1 MSAAVPARGASAVLL
16 SQEPQKRNLSTAGR
30 CSGPG
35 QRVSAMRKLSLGLLI
50 FIAGVSL
57 GWLAQRGGGS
67 QPPDT
72 DSLVTRVPVPALLEE
87 AAAPRRAAP
96 RERVEDYLAPLLA
109 DNAFDAALQHY
120 DVLQR
125 GGDEAAVERARE
137 QILSRARELLGAN
150 RASAAGQLLELY
162 LLAEH
167 LDVEARML
175 LADAYAGRNAF
186 RAAIDALYEARGYAW
201 QADTLRR
208 LERRIRAVVAAAVNA
223 LQNGNK
229 RSALLELYQHLT
241 QLEPGYAPYFLG
253 LADAQLALD
262 DAQGARRSLQLVEQD
277 PDVGSEARVRLEQL
291 SRNEAPVD
299 DTRESAALNRTLGV
313 PLQRHGDHFLV
324 AARLA
329 DGSSVRL
336 LIDTGASMTILTPPI
351 PAQGGYTDTGQKR
364 VFSTANGRVAAPLYR
379 LDVLSVGDWQVSQIE
394 VGVLELADS
403 PHIDGLLGMNFLR
416 HFQFF
421 IDQNQAMLRLSVQGP

>member
-1 MSAAVPARGASAVLL
+1 
-16 SQEPQKRNLSTAGR
+16 
-30 CSGPG
+30 
-35 QRVSAMRKLSLGLLI
+35 MRKLSLGLLI

-57 GWLAQRGGGS
+57 GWFAQRDGS
-67 QPPDT
+67 KRPPET
-72 DSLVTRVPVPALLEE
+72 DSPATRVPAPAPPQE
-87 AAAPRRAAP
+87 AAAPRRVAP
-96 RERVEDYLAPLLA
+96 GGRVVDDLAPLLA

-137 QILSRARELLGAN
+137 QILSRARALLGAN

-208 LERRIRAVVAAAVNA
+208 LERRIRAVVAAEVNA
-223 LQNGNK
+223 LQTGNK

-291 SRNEAPVD
+291 SRNEAPAD
-299 DTRESAALNRTLGV
+299 AARGSAALSRTLGV
-313 PLQRHGDHFLV
+313 PLQRHGNHFLV
-324 AARLA
+324 DARLA

-351 PAQGGYTDTGQKR
+351 LAGGGYKDTGQR
-364 VFSTANGRVAAPLYR
+364 RIFSTANGRVTAPVYR
-379 LDVLSVGDWQVSQIE
+379 LDALSVGDWQVSQIE

-421 IDQNQAMLRLSVQGP
+421 IDQNQAVLRLSVQGP

>member
-1 MSAAVPARGASAVLL
+1 
-16 SQEPQKRNLSTAGR
+16 
-30 CSGPG
+30 
-35 QRVSAMRKLSLGLLI
+35 MRKLTLGLLI

-57 GWLAQRGGGS
+57 GWFAQRCGGR
-67 QPPDT
+67 QPSDT
-72 DSLVTRVPVPALLEE
+72 DSPVTRAFTPPAPTQD
-87 AAAPRRAAP
+87 AAAPLRVAP
-96 RERVEDYLAPLLA
+96 RRQVADHLAQLLA

-125 GGDEAAVERARE
+125 SADEAAVERARK
-137 QILSRARELLGAN
+137 QILSRARALLGAN
-150 RASAAGQLLELY
+150 RLGAAEQLLQLY

-208 LERRIRAVVAAAVNA
+208 LELRIRAVVAAEVGA
-223 LQNGNK
+223 LQTGNNH
-229 RSALLELYQHLT
+229 SVLLELYQHLT

-253 LADAQLALD
+253 LADAQLALG
-262 DAQGARRSLQLVEQD
+262 DAQGARRSLRLVEQD
-277 PDVGSEARVRLEQL
+277 PDVGSEARARLEEL
-291 SRNEAPVD
+291 NRAEGLAD
-299 DTRESAALNRTLGV
+299 DTRESAALNRVLGV

-324 AARLA
+324 DAGLA

-336 LIDTGASMTILTPPI
+336 LIDTGASMTILTPAI
-351 PAQGGYTDTGQKR
+351 LAGGGYTDTGQRR
-364 VFSTANGRVAAPLYR
+364 VFSTANGRVTAPVYR
-379 LDVLSVGDWQVSQIE
+379 LDALSVGDWQVSQIE
-394 VGVLELADS
+394 IGVLELADS

-421 IDQNQAMLRLSVQGP
+421 IDQNQAVLRLSVQGP

>member
-1 MSAAVPARGASAVLL
+1 
-16 SQEPQKRNLSTAGR
+16 
-30 CSGPG
+30 
-35 QRVSAMRKLSLGLLI
+35 MRKLSLGLLI

-57 GWLAQRGGGS
+57 GWFAQRDAS
-67 QPPDT
+67 NRPPET
-72 DSLVTRVPVPALLEE
+72 DSPVTRVPAPAPLQE
-87 AAAPRRAAP
+87 AAAPRRVAP
-96 RERVEDYLAPLLA
+96 GGRVVDYLAPLLA
-109 DNAFDAALQHY
+109 DNAFEAALQHF

-150 RASAAGQLLELY
+150 RASEAERLLELY
-162 LLAEH
+162 LLAQH

-208 LERRIRAVVAAAVNA
+208 LERRIRAVVAAEVNT
-223 LQNGNK
+223 LQSGNN

-262 DAQGARRSLQLVEQD
+262 DLRGARRSLQLVEQD

-291 SRNEAPVD
+291 SRNEAPAD
-299 DTRESAALNRTLGV
+299 DARESAALNRALGV
-313 PLQRHGDHFLV
+313 PLQRQGDHFLV

-329 DGSSVRL
+329 DGRSVRL

-351 PAQGGYTDTGQKR
+351 LAGGDYTDTGQRR
-364 VFSTANGRVAAPLYR
+364 VFSTANGRVTAPVYR
-379 LDVLSVGDWQVSQIE
+379 LDALSVGDWQVSEIE

-421 IDQNQAMLRLSVQGP
+421 IDQNQAVLRLSVQDP